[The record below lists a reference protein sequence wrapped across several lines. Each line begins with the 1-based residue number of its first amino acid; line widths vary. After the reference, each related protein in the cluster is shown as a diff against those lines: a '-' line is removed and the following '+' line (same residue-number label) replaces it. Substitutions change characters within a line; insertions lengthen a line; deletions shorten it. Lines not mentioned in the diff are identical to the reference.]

1 MTNFMINSRSDA
13 WITEVN
19 FLNLYMKFAE
29 MKILS
34 KSYTLF
40 CRIGQVRNNP
50 VGFGILYAVIAVPQK
65 NFPFFHPT
73 DQLQLH
79 ISCNSL
85 KCARFLAAVHR
96 ENEPGEEQRPPR
108 DARERQ
114 NRASLLPQTPL
125 TQTLKVYNKWE
136 KCRFTNGLKTKISYF
151 IDGPNVPFWRV
162 SPIDCVNFL

>member
-19 FLNLYMKFAE
+19 FLNCTWNLLKW
-29 MKILS
+29 KHWVNQ
-34 KSYTLF
+34 TLF
-40 CRIGQVRNNP
+40 SAGLDRY
-50 VGFGILYAVIAVPQK
+50 GIIRLNSASCTQLSPFHKK

-96 ENEPGEEQRPPR
+96 ENEPGEEQRPP

>member
-1 MTNFMINSRSDA
+1 
-13 WITEVN
+13 
-19 FLNLYMKFAE
+19 

-50 VGFGILYAVIAVPQK
+50 VGLGILYAVIAVPQK

-96 ENEPGEEQRPPR
+96 ENEPGEEQRPP
-108 DARERQ
+108 DARGRQ

-125 TQTLKVYNKWE
+125 TQTLKVYNK
-136 KCRFTNGLKTKISYF
+136 
-151 IDGPNVPFWRV
+151 
-162 SPIDCVNFL
+162 